1 MVLFLTIGVFAFSS
15 FATYATV
22 RALSGDG
29 GIVYVGNGSTLTLSS
44 GSLSGGSAINGGGAY
59 IASGGTLTMN
69 GGSIFGNTATG
80 NGNNIYNA
88 GTFKMSGGGIAS
100 RAERCD
106 ENGNPSVVGE
116 YLQFGSYPQTV
127 KSDEV
132 TIDETDVDDNGY
144 YLGSDGF
151 RYLKAS
157 ARLIYAGTVFNNEIP
172 IKNGQEYYFK
182 IEPIVWR
189 ILKEESGIVTLL
201 SEKAL
206 NTHCFYS
213 GSDTRTIDG
222 ETIYKNNYKYSDIR
236 TWLNSDFYDMAFSS
250 SEKSKIQETT
260 VDNSAKS
267 TGYGTGNNYACDDTI
282 DKVFLLSKEEAGMSK
297 YGFTG
302 VSSNDK
308 AKSKNVTDFAL
319 ANKADYNQNGLKN
332 NAGIWWLRSPYVAG
346 DGAVYCIETNGSVIA
361 AYQTYEVNKLVVPMI
376 RIAFS
381 EDNSSEGIGIYN
393 TGTMYLSGGSVY
405 NNIYSETPFF
415 TSTSAKITGTISIAN
430 NATIT
435 VTNYGTTPTYSI
447 VVESMRG
454 AGTILTFQSGSTEP
468 DLSKLNITGF
478 DTETYELITKKD
490 DDGYWTVAL
499 EESTN
504 ELYFTQD
511 WSTEVASTTYMTTT
525 ITPKNLTKIQFV
537 NTVPDGFTQIGKLST
552 RLPVYQGTTA
562 TEIAF
567 VGENIICAGNA
578 RSLFSGLSKLTDI
591 KFETFD
597 TSKVNYMSSMFWN
610 CSGLT
615 ELDLSVF
622 DTSNTIDMDSMFSG
636 CSSLTNIV
644 NNFDTSRVTD
654 MSYMFYNCKKLA
666 SVDVGKFNTTN
677 VTTMRLMFKY
687 CSALTSL
694 DVSKFDTS
702 NVKNMQSMF
711 ESCSGLT
718 NLDVS
723 KFNTSQVT
731 EMWYMF
737 ADCSSLTSLDVS
749 RFNTSNVTAIKNMF
763 YGCKSLTS
771 LDLSTFNTSNVTSM
785 TQMFYQCSALTS
797 LDIGNFTT
805 SKVTDMS
812 SMFWNCS
819 GLTSVNVDGFDTSK
833 VTNMSSMFYN
843 CTGLTGINV
852 GGFNTSNVTNMSSMF
867 SYCSGL
873 TSLDVSGFNTE
884 KVTDMSYMFRNCTRV
899 TGLDVS
905 GFKTSNV
912 TKMKSMF
919 AYCSAVTSLDVSNF
933 NTENVTD
940 MSVMFGN
947 CAKLKSL
954 DVSGFDTSKVTTMSQ
969 MFLSCSISS
978 LNLSGFNTELV
989 TDMYQ
994 MFYGC
999 SSLSNIDVSN
1009 FNTSK
1014 VTNMSY
1020 MFYNCSALVTIDL
1033 GSFDT
1038 LKVGNISRMFYGCR
1052 SMTNLDLS
1060 KFDLSSIQSASS
1072 CTDMLNFGATFGKMN
1087 YIELLKTPYNNK
1099 YALTITTG
1107 STLYDESGTVVKTV
1121 PAGTSS
1127 SLIYTSTKPS
1137 SFVQGQSTFGGEYD
1151 VAVGKLEMVNDNS
1164 FEAVLLDSKKRY
1176 ILKEKKSISEE

>member
-1 MVLFLTIGVFAFSS
+1 MKAQKKIFSRFLFAIVFPMVLFLTIGVFAFSS

-88 GTFKMSGGGIAS
+88 GTFKMLGGGIAS

-151 RYLKAS
+151 RYVKAS

-172 IKNGQEYYFK
+172 ITNRQEYYFK
-182 IEPIVWR
+182 VEPIVWR

-222 ETIYKNNYKYSDIR
+222 ETIYKNNYEYSDIR

-302 VSSNDK
+302 VSSYDK

-346 DGAVYCIETNGSVIA
+346 DGAVYCIETTGSVIA
-361 AYQTYEVNKLVVPMI
+361 AYQTYEDKKLVVPMI
-376 RIAFS
+376 RMAFS
-381 EDNSSEGIGIYN
+381 EDNSSAGIGIYN

-435 VTNYGTTPTYSI
+435 VTNYGTTPSYSI
-447 VVESMRG
+447 VVESTRG

-478 DTETYELITKKD
+478 DTETYELVTKKD

-499 EESTN
+499 EEMAK
-504 ELYFTQD
+504 EFDFPQD
-511 WSTEVASTTYMTTT
+511 WKTQVASSTYMKTTV
-525 ITPKNLTKIQFV
+525 TPANLTCIRFV
-537 NTVPDGFTQIGKLST
+537 ANIPEGYSQIGTLST
-552 RLPVYQGTTA
+552 GIPVYQGTTA

-567 VGENIICAGNA
+567 VGGKIIAPNNC
-578 RSLFSGLSKLTDI
+578 RYLLSFLSNLASI
-591 KFETFD
+591 HLNTFN
-597 TSKVNYMSSMFWN
+597 TNKV
-610 CSGLT
+610 
-615 ELDLSVF
+615 V
-622 DTSNTIDMDSMFSG
+622 
-636 CSSLTNIV
+636 
-644 NNFDTSRVTD
+644 D
-654 MSYMFYNCKKLA
+654 MSYMFSSNKMLA
-666 SVDVGKFNTTN
+666 TIEFGDFDTSDVANMEN
-677 VTTMRLMFKY
+677 MFDG
-687 CSALTSL
+687 CSKLTSL

-702 NVKNMQSMF
+702 KVINMRNMFYDCNVL
-711 ESCSGLT
+711 EA
-718 NLDVS
+718 LDVS
-723 KFNTSQVT
+723 KFNTSNVT
-731 EMWYMF
+731 NMNEMFYDCKKLTFLDVGNFNTSNVIDMCRMF
-737 ADCSSLTSLDVS
+737 SGCSAIKDLNVESFNTSNVTNMSGMFSSCRGLTNLDVGNFNTSKVTGMNSMFSYCEGLTSLDVS
-749 RFNTSNVTAIKNMF
+749 NFDTSKVTGMGSMFNS
-763 YGCKSLTS
+763 CKSLTS
-771 LDLSTFNTSNVTSM
+771 LNASN
-785 TQMFYQCSALTS
+785 
-797 LDIGNFTT
+797 
-805 SKVTDMS
+805 
-812 SMFWNCS
+812 
-819 GLTSVNVDGFDTSK
+819 FDTSK
-833 VTNMSSMFYN
+833 VTNMSYMFSR
-843 CTGLTGINV
+843 CTNV
-852 GGFNTSNVTNMSSMF
+852 TSLNVSSFNTSNVTDMRRMF
-867 SYCSGL
+867 DGCSKL
-873 TSLDVSGFNTE
+873 TSLDVSHFNTTN
-884 KVTDMSYMFRNCTRV
+884 VTNMNYMFYDCQLV
-899 TGLDVS
+899 TGLEV
-905 GFKTSNV
+905 G
-912 TKMKSMF
+912 
-919 AYCSAVTSLDVSNF
+919 
-933 NTENVTD
+933 
-940 MSVMFGN
+940 
-947 CAKLKSL
+947 
-954 DVSGFDTSKVTTMSQ
+954 GFDTSKVTDMSN
-969 MFLSCSISS
+969 MFGRCFKLTS
-978 LNLSGFNTELV
+978 L
-989 TDMYQ
+989 
-994 MFYGC
+994 
-999 SSLSNIDVSN
+999 DVSN

-1014 VTNMSY
+1014 VTKMEAMFGGTNITSLNLSTFDTSKVTDMSNLFSGCSKLSSLNISGFNTSNVKYMDNMFIY
-1020 MFYNCSALVTIDL
+1020 CSSLSSIDL
-1033 GSFDT
+1033 SSFDT
-1038 LKVGNISRMFYGCR
+1038 SNVTGMYYMFAYSGFVG
-1052 SMTNLDLS
+1052 LDLS
-1060 KFDLSSIQSASS
+1060 NFNMSKVTSV
-1072 CTDMLNFGATFGKMN
+1072 TGMLNFGSTTKLRYF
-1087 YIELLKTPYNNK
+1087 KTPYNNK

-1107 STLYDESGTVVKTV
+1107 STLYNESGTVVKTV

-1127 SLIYTSTKPS
+1127 SLTYTSTKPS
-1137 SFVQGQSTFGGEYD
+1137 SFVQSQRTFGEEYD
-1151 VAVGKLEMVNDNS
+1151 VAVGELEMVNDNS

-1176 ILKEKKSISEE
+1176 ILKEKKSLSEE